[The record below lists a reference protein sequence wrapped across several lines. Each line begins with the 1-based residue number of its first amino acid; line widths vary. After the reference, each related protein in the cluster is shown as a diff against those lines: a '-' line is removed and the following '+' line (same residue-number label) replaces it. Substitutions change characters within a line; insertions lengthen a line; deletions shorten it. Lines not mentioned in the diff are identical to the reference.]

1 MICTIHRSA
10 AGVGGDVDPAM
21 TASKAGA
28 HRALPAGLGA
38 ASGGPYAE
46 PVLAASWIGWVQPLP
61 DALGTDDLRIRRA
74 WPSAGTV
81 CG

>member
-1 MICTIHRSA
+1 MSPPVT
-10 AGVGGDVDPAM
+10 

-28 HRALPAGLGA
+28 HRALPAGFA
-38 ASGGPYAE
+38 PASADTYAE
-46 PVLAASWIGWVQPLP
+46 PVLAVSWIGWVQPLP
-61 DALGTDDLRIRRA
+61 DALGADDLRIRRA